1 MISDP
6 TPEDIIGMIEEHGR
20 DGRQFLFDLVLPD
33 KIERLCSALRIAES
47 AHVRRV
53 IANLLAS
60 LADPA
65 ALPCLL
71 ERLDDPNPEVT
82 AAVADAI
89 GNSAYEQTLPEDL
102 RVRLGTALLDLATEP
117 SRPVTVRTGA
127 IYGLGLMRYRA
138 ALDDLLQSLQSAEA
152 LERLSSAEALAHIAD
167 PRAIPAL
174 RDRLSREQ
182 DNRVKRYI
190 RMALESFAADK
201 G

>member
-1 MISDP
+1 MISDL
-6 TPEDIIGMIEEHGR
+6 TPEDMIRVIEERGR

-33 KIERLCSALRIAES
+33 KIERLCSALRMAES

-71 ERLDDPNPEVT
+71 ERLSDLNPNVI

-102 RVRLGTALLDLATEP
+102 RVQLGTALLDLATDA
-117 SRPVTVRTGA
+117 SRPVKVRTGA
-127 IYGLGLMRYRA
+127 IYGLGLMRFRP
-138 ALDDLLQSLQSAEA
+138 ALDTLLQSLESEEA
-152 LERLSSAEALAHIAD
+152 LERLSGAEALAHIAD
-167 PRAIPAL
+167 QRAIPAL
-174 RDRLSREQ
+174 RDRLRREQ

-190 RMALESFAADK
+190 GLALESFAAAK